1 MMHYEDEDEMDEL
14 HKTCMEEV
22 DELLAHF
29 RTDISNVLSN
39 LIDEVQAT
47 SEYIDGDEE
56 EVDEDY

>member
-1 MMHYEDEDEMDEL
+1 MHYEDEDEMDEL